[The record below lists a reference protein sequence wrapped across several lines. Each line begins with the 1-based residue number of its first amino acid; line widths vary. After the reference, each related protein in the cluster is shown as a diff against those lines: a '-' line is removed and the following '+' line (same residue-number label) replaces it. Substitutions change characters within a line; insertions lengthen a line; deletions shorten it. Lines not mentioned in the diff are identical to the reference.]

1 MSLYITDS
9 KTNTVRHYCTKRKQE
24 KAIETLLNEIEDL
37 VSRQTH
43 EGYTVDIVEND
54 RTHTTCMHSIKN
66 FVGAVEQLPDTITKA
81 EILALADK
89 YLDLY

>member
-9 KTNTVRHYCTKRKQE
+9 KTNTVRHYCTKKKQE
-24 KAIETLLNEIEDL
+24 KAIETLLCEIEDL
-37 VSRQTH
+37 VSSETH
-43 EGYTVDIVEND
+43 EGYTVDIVAND
-54 RTHTTCMHSIKN
+54 RTHSDCIQSIN
-66 FVGAVEQLPDTITKA
+66 SFIYAVKQLPNTVTKD